1 MRTILLRAFTLAA
14 PLAFLGA
21 SCGPDA
27 IGIMPGVINDPHN
40 LSLRRDLLARAKP
53 RVCDEVG
60 SRSLPIRARDEGP
73 AIGRFVP
80 MQCNAVEQPGG
91 ELHLQ
96 IAGRGYVWTAL
107 SQRLG
112 FEASTAVAYDTDFQL
127 DGGSM
132 WLYLRPKAPP
142 QAQFAT
148 RLVEQMGA
156 SLFTGG
162 ATGGS
167 SLTDRYGGQ
176 IMVNQLARGL
186 TVVRRGD
193 GALEIAV
200 GVLPPGVHPQGGI
213 AETTKG
219 KRVVVNDRAELHA
232 NQRDFVPFTIPPGAR
247 AALLVGVA
255 GAPALDALVVP
266 RAVGDA
272 WLGAYIAQAL
282 PTPPPAPPLL
292 DEVVAAG
299 PLFRRDLAAPPGA
312 YYLVLDNTSAAGR
325 TPSAAADRV
334 IVASYAIE
342 LD

>member
-1 MRTILLRAFTLAA
+1 MRRILLRAFTLAA

-21 SCGPDA
+21 SCGPDVV
-27 IGIMPGVINDPHN
+27 GMMPGVINDPHN
-40 LSLRRDLLARAKP
+40 LSLRRDLLSRAKP

-80 MQCNAVEQPGG
+80 LQCNAVEQPGG

-96 IAGRGYVWTAL
+96 IAGRGYVWTSL

-112 FEASTAVAYDTDFQL
+112 FEASTAVAYDTDFQIG
-127 DGGSM
+127 GGST

-156 SLFTGG
+156 SLFAGG

-176 IMVNQLARGL
+176 IMTNQLARGL
-186 TVVRRGD
+186 TVVRAPD
-193 GALEIAV
+193 GMLELAV
-200 GVLPPGVHPQGGI
+200 GVLPPGMHPQGGV

-219 KRVVVNDRAELHA
+219 GRVFVNDRAELHA
-232 NQRDFVPFTIPPGAR
+232 NQRDFVPFNVPEGAR
-247 AALLVGVA
+247 AAILVGVA
-255 GAPALDALVVP
+255 GAPAVDALVVP

-272 WLGAYIAQAL
+272 WLAAYVAQAA
-282 PTPPPAPPLL
+282 PTPPPAQPVL

-299 PLFRRDLAAPPGA
+299 PLLRRELAAPPGA

-325 TPSAAADRV
+325 TPSAAADRALV
-334 IVASYAIE
+334 VSYAIE
-342 LD
+342 LL